1 MKNIKLIL
9 FSLTLIFASC
19 GDDTYSIEYT
29 DTEVKTPVSVTVDS
43 RDRVALDQH
52 LDFTVTLSEAYDVNT
67 VITVAAI
74 NSCGDPIS
82 HLKETSTGTVTV
94 TAGSTTGT
102 GSLFFASANK
112 GHVPAGNWDGLVDC
126 AVLSVTG
133 IALSEGNDPY
143 VASDNSTPV
152 TVIDT
157 QSDYMAIDEDAVVIV
172 MDWKNPGDN
181 DIDMYVTNGAGTA
194 FYEIAETGSRYEGDY
209 FDNDSDVYYP
219 APDGDY
225 IVWWANYIQ
234 ENADVP
240 AELFFTKPVSGEV
253 VHIPFTIPAGAPYS
267 YYPVATIT
275 KSTDADGNM
284 SYEIAAY

>member
-1 MKNIKLIL
+1 MKNFKYFL
-9 FSLTLIFASC
+9 FVISSIFVSC
-19 GDDTYSIEYT
+19 GDDTYSIEYN
-29 DTEVKTPVSVTVDS
+29 DAEVKTPVSVTVDS

-82 HLKETSTGTVTV
+82 HLKETSTGTATV

-112 GHVPAGNWDGLVDC
+112 GHVPAGSWDGLVDC

-157 QSDYMAIDEDAVVIV
+157 ESDYMAIDDDAVVIV
-172 MDWKNPGDN
+172 MDWKNPSDN
-181 DIDMYVTNGAGTA
+181 DLDMFVTNGAGTA
-194 FYEIAETGSRYEGDY
+194 FYETAETGSRYEGDY
-209 FDNDSDVYYP
+209 FDNDNDAYYP

-225 IVWWANYIQ
+225 IVWYVPYAQ
-234 ENADVP
+234 EAADVP

-253 VHIPFTIPAGAPYS
+253 VHIPFTIPTGAPRAYT
-267 YYPVATIT
+267 PVATIT
-275 KSTDADGNM
+275 KTTDEEGDM